1 MNDAKYVSKPVDGI
15 KSFRIEGEQMII
27 PVIGIPFNGPK
38 EIGGKDLHNEYFDKS
53 TDIGPLNEAMVY
65 FNHNRFYPLDD
76 SPEELERMA
85 TLARV
90 YKGQVLGIAKKAE
103 TTEEGVIYNLVLDM
117 RKKYVRYL
125 KEMIENNLLGVS
137 SGAKY
142 AELDPN
148 NEGRISKWHTVEIS
162 LTPSPANPNAVP
174 LAKSIL
180 ERALE
185 EKTMSNETSEVLQ
198 ESDGVEQLPQN
209 QNPTEELMRSLQV
222 VLESPA
228 LAEEESAQSE
238 LESRI
243 EELQARIDTLIEL
256 VKSIQTAL
264 PYIAQQIVERIDG
277 AKSAST
283 FERQVQR
290 QGASNIAVTP
300 KPAQAPVHSKNIFGN
315 MQNGPKIPMLKAI
328 GDNN

>member
-1 MNDAKYVSKPVDGI
+1 MNDVRYISRPTDSI
-15 KSFRIEGEQMII
+15 KSFYIEDEQLIV
-27 PVIGIPFNGPK
+27 PVIGIPFNGPS
-38 EIGGKDLHNEYFDKS
+38 ETGGKDLQNEYFDKS
-53 TDIGPLNEAMVY
+53 TDIGPLNEVMVY

-85 TLARV
+85 TLARA
-90 YKGQVLGIAKKAE
+90 YKGEVLGIAKKAE

-117 RKKYVRYL
+117 RKRYVRYL

-148 NEGRISKWHTVEIS
+148 SEGRISKWHTVEIS
-162 LTPSPANPNAVP
+162 LTPSPANPNAVT
-174 LAKSIL
+174 LTKSIL
-180 ERALE
+180 QKALE
-185 EKTMSNETSEVLQ
+185 EKKMSNETNEILQ
-198 ESDGVEQLPQN
+198 ESDGAEQLSQN
-209 QNPTEELMRSLQV
+209 QNPTEELMKSLQA
-222 VLESPA
+222 VLETPA
-228 LAEEESAQSE
+228 VVEETMQPE
-238 LESRI
+238 LEGRI
-243 EELQARIDTLIEL
+243 AELQEKVDMLIEL

-283 FERQVQR
+283 FERQAQKQVTN
-290 QGASNIAVTP
+290 NIGVTP
-300 KPAQAPVHSKNIFGN
+300 KPVQAPVHGKNIFGN

-328 GDNN
+328 GDSN